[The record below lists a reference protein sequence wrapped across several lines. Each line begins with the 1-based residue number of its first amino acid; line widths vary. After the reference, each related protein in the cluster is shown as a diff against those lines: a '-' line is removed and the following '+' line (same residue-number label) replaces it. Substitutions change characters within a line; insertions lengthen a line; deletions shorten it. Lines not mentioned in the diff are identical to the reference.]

1 MLKSITNI
9 VKILTY
15 FCVNSD
21 NVLQNGVTSLLAE
34 TQLKIC
40 SRNFRKLN
48 LMQKGKASSKQVT
61 YFSKQIALAH
71 ELNGTWNTLYQK

>member
-40 SRNFRKLN
+40 SRNFSKAQPYAER
-48 LMQKGKASSKQVT
+48 KGK
-61 YFSKQIALAH
+61 L
-71 ELNGTWNTLYQK
+71 